1 MIKIFSKFKQNS
13 FKNLQEQK
21 EINMFIP
28 QKYTISF
35 NNDLSANSNFNSL
48 KNKPRRKNNSYDK
61 IKFPYIKVILKLIN
75 ENSKEFKLINKMNN
89 IAPFKNKNIISL
101 KNEENKDDEFQIIGF
116 ENIGHT
122 CYINSFLQILFRT
135 PSFLEKLQSSNTNKD
150 NLINCLIDLS
160 KFPKKIINIKKLKSI
175 MSKIDE
181 NYGKYIQKDS
191 QEFGI
196 NLINQLISNINGNN
210 DIFDDID
217 DDDNITQE
225 NNISFDK
232 LETYKNNF
240 FKNYIEKYYKKENEI
255 EKMFQFHESRLIIE
269 TNINNTIDFKRISFE
284 TNLNIEIAFPYNG
297 HRNIF
302 RLEELLDNKYPEYH
316 NFYNEYKDIK
326 DELNYDSIKEK
337 ILHLYKNFFEFCYK
351 EPQYNL
357 RIKDDENISIQN
369 DIHSICFRKLAS
381 LPNILIISINRAF
394 LGKSLNT
401 SYLQYN
407 ETLDLKEYID
417 SDIVHDKNT
426 TYKLY
431 AVNECSGI
439 IKAFG
444 HCYSYIKIK
453 NKWFKFNDK
462 TVKEESPSFDSKYV
476 VGLYYVRDNKNS

>member
-1 MIKIFSKFKQNS
+1 MKYFSIFKQNC
-13 FKNLQEQK
+13 FKNLEEQK
-21 EINMFIP
+21 EINMFFP
-28 QKYTISF
+28 QKYIISF
-35 NNDLSANSNFNSL
+35 NNDLSDNSNLNLL

-61 IKFPYIKVILKLIN
+61 IKFPYKKVNLKLIK
-75 ENSKEFKLINKMNN
+75 ENSKEFKLMNN
-89 IAPFKNKNIISL
+89 IAPFKNKNNIIL
-101 KNEENKDDEFQIIGF
+101 NNEENKDDECQIIGF

-135 PSFLEKLQSSNTNKD
+135 PTFLEKLQSSNTNKD

-160 KFPKKIINIKKLKSI
+160 KFPKKIINIKKLKKI

-196 NLINQLISNINGNN
+196 NLINQLISNINGDN
-210 DIFDDID
+210 DIFDGID
-217 DDDNITQE
+217 DDDNIIQE

-240 FKNYIEKYYKKENEI
+240 FKSYIEKYYKKENEV

-269 TNINNTIDFKRISFE
+269 NNINNTIDFKQISFE
-284 TNLNIEIAFPYNG
+284 TNLNIEISFPYNG
-297 HRNIF
+297 NRNIF

-316 NFYNEYKDIK
+316 NFYNEYKDAYDLK
-326 DELNYDSIKEK
+326 DERNYNSIKEF
-337 ILHLYKNFFEFCYK
+337 ILNLFKSFLKYCSQES
-351 EPQYNL
+351 QYNL
-357 RIKDDENISIQN
+357 SIRDNKNISIQN
-369 DIHSICFRKLAS
+369 DIYSICFRKLAS

-453 NKWFKFNDK
+453 NKWFKFDDE

-476 VGLYYVRDNKNS
+476 VGLYYVRDNQNS